1 VGGVLANET
10 EGLFTWQFG
19 NPEAS
24 CPPGCVREGEGDA
37 GHGHGHGGCVK
48 GEGEQQHSGMD
59 AEKDEL

>member
-1 VGGVLANET
+1 VAGVLANET

-24 CPPGCVREGEGDA
+24 CPPGCVREGEGEA
-37 GHGHGHGGCVK
+37 GHRGCVK
-48 GEGEQQHSGMD
+48 GEGEQQHAGMD